1 MVGVVLLITQGLGN
15 TRRENGIINVRNLVS
30 KLIREEIVILI
41 ITIIIIITRGSLGLN
56 TVWVCTFL
64 SLRVHY

>member
-15 TRRENGIINVRNLVS
+15 TRRENGVINVRNLVS

-41 ITIIIIITRGSLGLN
+41 ITIIIIITRPQWLKED
-56 TVWVCTFL
+56 
-64 SLRVHY
+64 R

>member
-15 TRRENGIINVRNLVS
+15 TRRENGVINVRNLVS

-41 ITIIIIITRGSLGLN
+41 ITIIIIITRPQWPKGD
-56 TVWVCTFL
+56 
-64 SLRVHY
+64 R

>member
-15 TRRENGIINVRNLVS
+15 TRRENGVINVRNLVN

-41 ITIIIIITRGSLGLN
+41 ISIIIIITWPQRLKGDS
-56 TVWVCTFL
+56 
-64 SLRVHY
+64 